1 MRRAA
6 QNLCGMHRI
15 VLPLALIGTV
25 SLVTSALAAPA
36 VLAPAPVTGAPAA
49 PADPIPANPVP
60 VDPAPLTGPEIGRP
74 APPFTLRTLE
84 GKTVTLDSFRGKTL
98 VLNVWATWC
107 PPCRE
112 EMPDLI
118 KSYAPLHKS
127 GVEFLGVDTTEEAP
141 IVRAYAVAKGLPYPQ
156 AVVGAKAFQ
165 TAYDIQYFPTTF
177 VIDPQGILRARNI
190 DVIAPSELTQFVA
203 DAKAGRNS
211 EHISPLQAK
220 IDALLAGVD
229 VPSGG
234 DAATLVAA
242 AKAADAA
249 ISKAEDML
257 GDGDPAKGTQT
268 DLLRTQ
274 VEEAALRDRAIAA
287 LTKVAASDADK
298 ALLARLQGDGAKNRE
313 QWADAFAFYSTVVR
327 LEPKNEDGLS
337 GLAFAASRLGK
348 IDDAITA
355 DERLAALEPES
366 VEALVELALAYAK
379 ATRYPDSYSTF
390 DKATALAKAQADA
403 KPGDAHKTRLLA
415 WTYLQEGRTYAKAGD
430 NVRARTA
437 FDQLLAWT
445 AKLPA
450 HDARHDMYTEEGQ
463 EAIVALGL
471 ADPGRTAVSLAP
483 WTGAELPGSIPNTI
497 KYRLVVAG
505 TPGKTLALHTSDVPK
520 GWVASFC
527 SDRVCSPFKLSL
539 ALPASGVKVIEF
551 QLVPPEAGAKVGK
564 VHVVATDGSGSV
576 SATT

>member
-1 MRRAA
+1 M
-6 QNLCGMHRI
+6 QRI
-15 VLPLALIGTV
+15 VLPLALAGV
-25 SLVTSALAAPA
+25 LSLATSALAAPA
-36 VLAPAPVTGAPAA
+36 AAPAA
-49 PADPIPANPVP
+49 APLPVTPAAAPANPPMVP
-60 VDPAPLTGPEIGRP
+60 ANPAPANPAPLTGPQIGKP
-74 APPFTLRTLE
+74 APPFTLKTLD

-118 KSYAPLHKS
+118 KSYAPLHKT

-141 IVRAYAVAKGLPYPQ
+141 IVRAYAVAKGLPYAQ
-156 AVVGAKAFQ
+156 AVEGAKAFQ

-203 DAKAGRNS
+203 DAKAARNS

-229 VPSGG
+229 VPASG

-257 GDGDPAKGTQT
+257 GDGDPSKGTQT

-287 LTKVAASDADK
+287 LSTVATSDADK
-298 ALLARLQGDGAKNRE
+298 ALLARMQGDGAKNRE
-313 QWADAFAFYSTVVR
+313 QWADAFADYSRVVA

-337 GLAFAASRLGK
+337 GLAFAAGRLNK
-348 IDDAITA
+348 TDDAIAA
-355 DERLAALEPES
+355 DERLAALEPDS
-366 VEALVELALAYAK
+366 VETLVELALAYAK
-379 ATRYPDSYSTF
+379 AARYPESYATF
-390 DKATALAKAQADA
+390 DKATALGKAQAGA
-403 KPGDAHKTRLLA
+403 KPGDAHKMRVLA

-430 NVRARTA
+430 KARARAA

-450 HDARHDMYTEEGQ
+450 HDVRHDMYTEEGQ

-471 ADPGRTAVSLAP
+471 SDPGRTAVSLAP

-551 QLVPPEAGAKVGK
+551 QLVPPEAGAKAGK
-564 VHVVATDGSGSV
+564 VRVVATDGSGSV

>member
-348 IDDAITA
+348 RASKRWSNSRSPTPRPPAIRILTPLSI
-355 DERLAALEPES
+355 RRPRS
-366 VEALVELALAYAK
+366 RK
-379 ATRYPDSYSTF
+379 RRPMPNPATR
-390 DKATALAKAQADA
+390 
-403 KPGDAHKTRLLA
+403 TR
-415 WTYLQEGRTYAKAGD
+415 
-430 NVRARTA
+430 RASS
-437 FDQLLAWT
+437 
-445 AKLPA
+445 
-450 HDARHDMYTEEGQ
+450 
-463 EAIVALGL
+463 
-471 ADPGRTAVSLAP
+471 PGRICRRVAP
-483 WTGAELPGSIPNTI
+483 
-497 KYRLVVAG
+497 
-505 TPGKTLALHTSDVPK
+505 TLRP
-520 GWVASFC
+520 
-527 SDRVCSPFKLSL
+527 
-539 ALPASGVKVIEF
+539 
-551 QLVPPEAGAKVGK
+551 
-564 VHVVATDGSGSV
+564 
-576 SATT
+576 ATTFAHARRSTNCWPGPPSYQRTTRVTTCTPKKVRKRSWRSAWRIRAARPCRSRPGPVPNYRAAYPIRSSIVWS